1 MNAPSPVARK
11 ILGGMVGCM
20 SPDLL
25 HLVRGGARRGAVY
38 GGYFAG
44 CSPRAERVR
53 GDRTSAAA
61 FLDLWLQPDSPT
73 SGFPHFPLP
82 DLPTSPP
89 PAHQLPSVP
98 DPVQLRTAA
107 GKERAGW
114 GWEDLLHGFQVLCS
128 GLTWALANVVP
139 GISALTSQ

>member
-1 MNAPSPVARK
+1 MQCTGA
-11 ILGGMVGCM
+11 ILQAALPEQSGG
-20 SPDLL
+20 
-25 HLVRGGARRGAVY
+25 
-38 GGYFAG
+38 
-44 CSPRAERVR
+44 R
-53 GDRTSAAA
+53 GDRTFAAA
-61 FLDLWLQPDSPT
+61 ILDLWLQPDSPT

-98 DPVQLRTAA
+98 DPVQLRAAA